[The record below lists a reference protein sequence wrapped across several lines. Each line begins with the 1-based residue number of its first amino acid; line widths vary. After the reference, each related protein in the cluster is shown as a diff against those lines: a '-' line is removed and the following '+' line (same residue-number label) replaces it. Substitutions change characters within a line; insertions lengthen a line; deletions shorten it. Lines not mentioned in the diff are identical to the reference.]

1 VSDAALTIGEVAR
14 QAGLNDSAIRY
25 YERVGLI
32 PAPERV
38 GGQRRYEETVVE
50 RLGAIGV
57 AKEAGF
63 SLDEIRTLLDSVD
76 RGEPAHE
83 QLRALAERKLP
94 EVDALID
101 RAQAMREWLD
111 TATRC
116 GCDSLE
122 ACRLFARLGENG
134 DQVYDVSEHLVRR
147 PGRR

>member
-1 VSDAALTIGEVAR
+1 MSETTLTIGEAAEL
-14 QAGLNDSAIRY
+14 AGVNSSAIRY

-32 PAPERV
+32 PPPERV
-38 GGQRRYEETVVE
+38 SGQCRYEEAVVE
-50 RLGAIGV
+50 RLRAIGV

-63 SLDEIRTLLDSVD
+63 SLDEIRTLLESVD

-101 RAQAMREWLD
+101 RAQAMREWLS

-122 ACRLFARLGENG
+122 ACRLFGDLGQKNG
-134 DQVYDVSEHLVRR
+134 NSSPDLQLVHRA
-147 PGRR
+147 GRG